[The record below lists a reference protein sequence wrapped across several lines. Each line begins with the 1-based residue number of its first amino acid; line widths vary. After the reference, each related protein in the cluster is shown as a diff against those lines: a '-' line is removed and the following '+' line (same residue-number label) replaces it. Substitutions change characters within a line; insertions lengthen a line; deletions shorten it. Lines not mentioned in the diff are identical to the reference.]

1 MKQQHET
8 NIKIIFND
16 LSLHMKEEKLV
27 THLNLKKL
35 NYELITS
42 FDPYD
47 EYHNV
52 YEIMVSK
59 TAKSEICRYLK
70 RSEIE
75 YYLNNVFISYKPIKY
90 DPIEYSKMYRIKH
103 RKRLLDY
110 GKRYFRNKKLLKET
124 II

>member
-1 MKQQHET
+1 MKQQQET

-16 LSLHMKEEKLV
+16 ISHHIKEEKLV
-27 THLNLKKL
+27 IHLKLKKL
-35 NYELITS
+35 NYELTCS

-110 GKRYFRNKKLLKET
+110 GKRYFRNKKLLKEKG
-124 II
+124 